1 MPDNEQ
7 LIHVERRDEEVLII
21 GEPLTLARAFFT
33 GDRSSV
39 GEDSF
44 DRLAGGGEADKIVL
58 DDIKAVNRT
67 MRARSPH
74 KNWAAIINGHF
85 GWLTA
90 IPDDLDLLESGGDEW
105 MAANGDELIDAALTA
120 VLGKGRG
127 LAVATKVLHLKR
139 PRLFPVLDR
148 FVAEMFGVNVPSA
161 PTPEQRQAIGH
172 QLVQT
177 VRREGRRNIE
187 VLRWI
192 QQKLHD
198 EGDIDRPLARIF
210 DGLVWFSH
218 PAASVVGATRSIE
231 VRLQAE

>member
-1 MPDNEQ
+1 MPDDEQ
-7 LIHVERRDEEVLII
+7 LIHIEREDDEVLTI
-21 GEPLTLARAFFT
+21 GEPLTLVRAFFT

-39 GEDSF
+39 GEGSF
-44 DRLAGGGEADKIVL
+44 DQLAGGGEADKIVL

-74 KNWAAIINGHF
+74 ENWAAIINGHF

-90 IPDDLDLLESGGDEW
+90 ISDDLDVLELDDDEW
-105 MAANGDELIDAALTA
+105 TAANGDELLDAALTA

-127 LAVATKVLHLKR
+127 LAVVTKVLHLKR

-172 QLVQT
+172 QLVRT

-187 VLRWI
+187 VLREI
-192 QQKLHD
+192 QQKLHN
-198 EGDIDRPLARIF
+198 EGDIDRALARIF

-218 PAASVVGATRSIE
+218 PAAGVVGATRSIE